1 MKTKSNL
8 TKILCTFSL
17 LVLMI
22 SQQIEGGAIAD
33 LVGWVEERNP
43 TQPTVT
49 FLKVNSTTQLSTKM
63 FQFN

>member
-1 MKTKSNL
+1 VALFIIVNFNL
-8 TKILCTFSL
+8 KNKE
-17 LVLMI
+17 
-22 SQQIEGGAIAD
+22 QQR
-33 LVGWVEERNP
+33 VGWVEERNP